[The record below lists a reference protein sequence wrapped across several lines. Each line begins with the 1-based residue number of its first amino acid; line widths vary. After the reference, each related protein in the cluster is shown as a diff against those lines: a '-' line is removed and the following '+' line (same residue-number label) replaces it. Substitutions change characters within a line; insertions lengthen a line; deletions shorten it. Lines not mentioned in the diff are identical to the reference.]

1 MKALFRWLFLWI
13 PLVLLGQTPTLSKD
27 AKISVLTCGRGSELY
42 TTFGHTALRV
52 QDTIQNLDI
61 VYNYGMFDFQTP
73 NFYLKFVKG
82 DLQYFVAAYA
92 FPDFLMEYQMSERE
106 VVEQTLR
113 LTPEQ
118 VNSLFT
124 VLNQSLYSDERYYTY
139 KFIDRN
145 CTTMVYEKINAVL
158 GKPLLKKVDDTS
170 ISYRKLLYPYFN
182 DHFYFQLGINIL
194 FGAKTDG
201 AATQMFL
208 PIELMHSLNQA
219 KINGKPIVVEEK
231 KWVEGQPKTIA
242 FSFWN
247 SIFVVILF
255 LAAVLMSRRAWIYN
269 VYWFL
274 TGGLGIFL
282 VLIGLYSDHKEVLW
296 NYNALLF
303 NPLYVALPFVRSLKA
318 LVRCIG
324 IGLVALGIYAVLLFN
339 KPHLLLMLPFVIAHV
354 LLLRIRLQQIR
365 KKSLPAVE

>member
-1 MKALFRWLFLWI
+1 MKALLRWLFLWV
-13 PLVLLGQTPTLSKD
+13 PLALLGQTPTLSKD

-82 DLQYFVAAYA
+82 DLHYFVAAYA
-92 FPDFLMEYQMSERE
+92 FSDFLMEYQMTERE

-145 CTTMVYEKINAVL
+145 CTTMVYEKINALL
-158 GKPLLKKVDDTS
+158 GKPILQKVDDTA
-170 ISYRKLLYPYFN
+170 ITYRELLYPYFN
-182 DHFYFQLGINIL
+182 DHFYFKLGINIL
-194 FGAKTDG
+194 FGAKTDE

-208 PIELMHSLNQA
+208 PVELMHSLNQT

-231 KWVEGQPKTIA
+231 KWVEGKSLTSD

-247 SIFVVILF
+247 SIVVVILC
-255 LAAVLMSRRAWIYN
+255 LAALVLSRRVWIYHG
-269 VYWFL
+269 YWFL

-282 VLIGLYSDHKEVLW
+282 VLIGLYSEHKEVLW

-303 NPLYVALPFVRSLKA
+303 NPIYIVLPFIRSLKA
-318 LVRCIG
+318 LVRLMG
-324 IGLVALGIYAVLLFN
+324 VALVALGIYAVLLFN
-339 KPHLLLMLPFVIAHV
+339 KPHLLLMLPFVVAHV
-354 LLLRIRLQQIR
+354 GMLRIRLQQIR
-365 KKSLPAVE
+365 KKSLPAVK

>member
-1 MKALFRWLFLWI
+1 MKALLCWLFFGI

-27 AKISVLTCGRGSELY
+27 AKVSVLTCGRGSELY

-106 VVEQTLR
+106 VIEQTLR

-158 GKPLLKKVDDTS
+158 GKPVLQKVDDTS
-170 ISYRKLLYPYFN
+170 ISYRELLYPYFN
-182 DHFYFQLGINIL
+182 DHFYFKLGITIL
-194 FGAKTDG
+194 FGAKTDE
-201 AATQMFL
+201 AATRMFL
-208 PIELMHSLNQA
+208 PVELMHSLNQT
-219 KINGKPIVVEEK
+219 KINGKPLVVEEK
-231 KWVEGQPKTIA
+231 KWVEGKSITA
-242 FSFWN
+242 DFSFWN
-247 SIFVVILF
+247 SIFVVLLC
-255 LAAVLMSRRAWIYN
+255 LAALVLSRRVWIYN
-269 VYWFL
+269 CYWFL
-274 TGGLGIFL
+274 TGSLGIFL
-282 VLIGLYSDHKEVLW
+282 VLIGLYSEHKEVLW

-303 NPLYVALPFVRSLKA
+303 NPIYIVLPFVRSAKN
-318 LVRCIG
+318 LVRWMG
-324 IGLVALGIYAVLLFN
+324 VALVALGVYAVLLFN
-339 KPHLLLMLPFVIAHV
+339 KPHLLLMLPFVVAHV
-354 LLLRIRLQQIR
+354 VLLRIRLQQLR
-365 KKSLPAVE
+365 KKLLTAVE